1 MSITL
6 REATQAD
13 APAIAA
19 LHAESWRFAYRGAY
33 SDEYL
38 DGPVFEDRARVW
50 QDRMSSPRPNQHVI
64 LAEDGD
70 ALVGFV
76 CAYGAD
82 DERWGTLV
90 DNLHVRPDRHRQG
103 TGKRLLAEVAA
114 WCLAEHAN
122 SGLYLWVLEQ
132 NSRARRFYES
142 LGAKDVE
149 SKSSVPPGG
158 GATVAH
164 RYVWPPA
171 KLAALCALK
180 GEAAPESPSG

>member
-6 REATQAD
+6 REATLAD

-38 DGPVFEDRARVW
+38 DGDVFQDRARVW
-50 QDRMSSPRPNQHVI
+50 QERLSSPPPNQYII
-64 LAEDGD
+64 LAEDADG
-70 ALVGFV
+70 LVGFA

-114 WCLAEHAN
+114 WCLTEHAG

-132 NSRARRFYES
+132 NARARRFYES

-158 GATVAH
+158 GTTVPH
-164 RYVWPPA
+164 RYVWSRDELIA
-171 KLAALCALK
+171 HKWI
-180 GEAAPESPSG
+180 

>member
-1 MSITL
+1 
-6 REATQAD
+6 
-13 APAIAA
+13 
-19 LHAESWRFAYRGAY
+19 
-33 SDEYL
+33 
-38 DGPVFEDRARVW
+38 
-50 QDRMSSPRPNQHVI
+50 MSSPRPNQHVI

-114 WCLAEHAN
+114 WCLAEHAG

-142 LGAKDVE
+142 LGAKDVGT
-149 SKSSVPPGG
+149 KTSVPPGG
-158 GATVAH
+158 GSTVAR
-164 RYVWPPA
+164 RYVWS
-171 KLAALCALK
+171 
-180 GEAAPESPSG
+180 PEQIAGLSAHRPE